1 MQITLIAS
9 MALAKTLRGSAA
21 HPVRT
26 AIAKAKATL
35 YPPPTDDTASAMA
48 RTFVIEAPDRA
59 GAALAQALA
68 TMPGVEACYAKPAD
82 APP

>member
-9 MALAKTLRGSAA
+9 AALAKSLRDGAA
-21 HPVRT
+21 HPVRA

-35 YPPPTDDTASAMA
+35 YPPPTDDAASAMA
-48 RTFVIEAPDRA
+48 RTFVLEAPDRA

-68 TMPGVEACYAKPAD
+68 AMPGVEACYAKPAD

>member
-9 MALAKTLRGSAA
+9 APLASVLRQGAA
-21 HPVRT
+21 HQVRA

-35 YPPPTDDTASAMA
+35 YPPPTDDAGSAMA
-48 RTFVIEAPDRA
+48 RTFVIEAPDAA
-59 GAALAQALA
+59 GTRLATALAA
-68 TMPGVEACYAKPAD
+68 MPGVEACYAKPAD

>member
-9 MALAKTLRGSAA
+9 LSLAAVLRKGAA
-21 HPVRT
+21 SPVRT